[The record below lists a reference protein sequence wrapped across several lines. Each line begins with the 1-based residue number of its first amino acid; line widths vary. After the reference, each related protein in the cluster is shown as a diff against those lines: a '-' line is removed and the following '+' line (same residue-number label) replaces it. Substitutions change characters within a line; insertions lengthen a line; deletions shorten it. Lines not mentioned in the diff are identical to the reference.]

1 MASSDTNTWCI
12 AAPDASAFDDVR
24 TFAARARA
32 EMFGDRFEAGSIP
45 ADLTDIPAVYGEGI
59 GYLRVARR
67 EGEIVGT
74 IGYRAYDHR
83 FPQLDLRGMRVVE
96 VVKLYVRP
104 DQRRQGLA
112 DHLFLGLEAHALANG
127 IEMLYLHTH
136 PYLPGAET
144 FWTRHGFQ
152 VDVRDADPVWQS
164 IHMSR
169 RLERT

>member
-1 MASSDTNTWCI
+1 MALPDTDTWRI
-12 AAPDASAFDDVR
+12 EVPDASALDDVR
-24 TFAARARA
+24 TFAMQART
-32 EMFGDRFEAGSIP
+32 EMFGDRFERGPIP
-45 ADLTDIPAVYGEGI
+45 ADLKDIPAVYGGSD
-59 GYLRVARR
+59 GYLRIARR

-83 FPQLDLRGMRVVE
+83 FPQLDLRGARVVE

-112 DHLFLGLEAHALANG
+112 DRLFLGLEAYALANG
-127 IEMLYLHTH
+127 IKTLYLHTH

-152 VDVRDADPVWQS
+152 VDVRDTDPVWQT